1 MEGHGGIPLG
11 IDKHVCHISNITQIE
26 VIRQP
31 FTGDLVSVF
40 MQVPNWDTSLAKLRT
55 LRPNLKL
62 E

>member
-1 MEGHGGIPLG
+1 MEAVG
-11 IDKHVCHISNITQIE
+11 IDIHVCHISNITQNE

-55 LRPNLKL
+55 PCPNLKL